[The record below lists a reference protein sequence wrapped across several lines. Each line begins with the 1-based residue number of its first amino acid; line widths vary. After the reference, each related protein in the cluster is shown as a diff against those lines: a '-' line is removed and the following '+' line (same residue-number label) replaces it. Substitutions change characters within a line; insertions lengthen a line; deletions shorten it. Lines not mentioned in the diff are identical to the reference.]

1 MSHLSKNKQNNLR
14 ISNKRKKRHQ
24 ERCEKFRDDQLYYEA
39 SVLINTLEGQII
51 KDISEIQ
58 PSDQSNKDGFISSLL
73 NYFRIQS

>member
-14 ISNKRKKRHQ
+14 IANKRKKRHQ